1 MITPV
6 MPVYNR
12 ANLAFE
18 KGEGPY
24 LYASDGK
31 RYLDFAAGIAVN
43 AFGHAHPYL
52 VEKLHEQARKL
63 WHVSNIFRIPEGER
77 LAQRLCDASFADTVF
92 FNNSGGEAW
101 ECGIKVI
108 RKYFTHIG
116 QPEKT
121 RFITFQGCFHGRSM
135 TSIAAAKTEKMVGGF
150 GPLID
155 MFDQVPWNDLEAVR
169 KAITPETASIL
180 IEVVQ
185 GEGGMRAA
193 TLEFIQGLRKLCDE
207 HGLLLFFDEIQC
219 GMGRTGKLFAFEHL
233 GVEPDVICVAK
244 GIGGGFP
251 LGACLAT
258 AKAASGMQ
266 PGTHGSTYG
275 GNPLAM
281 AVGNAVLDL
290 IDEKL
295 LKQVNRVGAYLWQQF
310 DTLITDFPKLFSTNA
325 APMFHE
331 HRGKNLMQGLRCVNA
346 DDNLKLVAKLRE
358 NGLLCVGAS
367 DQVVRFLPPLIIEE
381 EHVDEAMAIIKK
393 TVADYIKA
401 NSIKAGDAA

>member
-1 MITPV
+1 MITPI

-12 ANLAFE
+12 ANLSFE
-18 KGEGPY
+18 RGEGPY
-24 LYASDGK
+24 LYTTDGK

-52 VEKLHEQARKL
+52 VEKLHEQAKKL

-77 LAQRLCDASFADTVF
+77 LAQRLCDLTFADTVF
-92 FNNSGGEAW
+92 FNNSGSEAW
-101 ECGIKVI
+101 ECGVKVI

-116 QPEKT
+116 QPQKT

-135 TSIAAAKTEKMVGGF
+135 TGIAASKTDKMVGGF

-155 MFDQVPWNDLEAVR
+155 MFDQVPWNDLDAVK
-169 KAITPETASIL
+169 KAITPETACIH

-193 TLEFIQGLRKLCDE
+193 TPEFVRGLKQLCDE
-207 HGLLLFFDEIQC
+207 HGLLLYFDEIQC
-219 GMGRTGKLFAFEHL
+219 GMGRTGKLFAYEWYD
-233 GVEPDVICVAK
+233 VTPDVICVAK

-258 AKAASGMQ
+258 EKAASGMQ

-290 IDEKL
+290 FQDGKV
-295 LKQVNRVGAYLWQQF
+295 LKQVNRVGAYLWKRF
-310 DTLITDFPKLFSTNA
+310 DELIDEFPKLFTTNT
-325 APMFHE
+325 APLFHE
-331 HRGKNLMQGLRCVNA
+331 HRGKNLMQGLRCVNP

-381 EHVDEAMAIIKK
+381 QHVDEAMDIIKQ
-393 TVADYIKA
+393 TIREYIKPR
-401 NSIKAGDAA
+401 DAA

>member
-1 MITPV
+1 
-6 MPVYNR
+6 
-12 ANLAFE
+12 
-18 KGEGPY
+18 
-24 LYASDGK
+24 
-31 RYLDFAAGIAVN
+31 
-43 AFGHAHPYL
+43 
-52 VEKLHEQARKL
+52 
-63 WHVSNIFRIPEGER
+63 
-77 LAQRLCDASFADTVF
+77 
-92 FNNSGGEAW
+92 
-101 ECGIKVI
+101 
-108 RKYFTHIG
+108 
-116 QPEKT
+116 
-121 RFITFQGCFHGRSM
+121 M
-135 TSIAAAKTEKMVGGF
+135 TAIAAAKTEKMVGGF

-155 MFDQVPWNDLEAVR
+155 MFDQVEWDDLDAVR
-169 KAITPETASIL
+169 AAITPETAAIN

-193 TLEFIQGLRKLCDE
+193 SPEFIQGLRKLCDE

-219 GMGRTGKLFAFEHL
+219 VMGRTGKLFAYEWL
-233 GVEPDVICVAK
+233 GVEPDVSCVAK

-290 IDEKL
+290 MLDEKF
-295 LKQVNRVGAYLWQQF
+295 LKQVNRVGAYMWKQF
-310 DTLITDFPKLFSTNA
+310 DTLIDEFPKTFSTNT
-325 APMFHE
+325 APIFGE
-331 HRGKNLMQGLRCVNA
+331 HRGKNLMQGLRCVNP

-381 EHVDEAMAIIKK
+381 QHVDEAMRIIKQ
-393 TVADYIKA
+393 TVTDYIKPR
-401 NSIKAGDAA
+401 DAA

>member
-1 MITPV
+1 MITPI

-12 ANLAFE
+12 ADLAFE
-18 KGEGPY
+18 RGTGPY
-24 LYASDGK
+24 LYTKEGR

-52 VEKLHEQARKL
+52 VQKLYEQAQKV
-63 WHVSNIFRIPEGER
+63 WHVSNIFRIDDGER
-77 LAQRLCDASFADTVF
+77 LAKRICDLTFADTVF
-92 FNNSGGEAW
+92 FNNSGSEAW
-101 ECGIKVI
+101 ECGVKLV

-116 QPEKT
+116 QPQKT

-135 TSIAAAKTEKMVGGF
+135 TAIAASKTEKMVGGF
-150 GPLID
+150 GPLLD
-155 MFDQVPWNDLEAVR
+155 AFDQVPWDDLDAVK
-169 KAITPETASIL
+169 KAITPETACIN

-193 TLEFIQGLRKLCDE
+193 SPEFIQGLRKLCDE

-219 GMGRTGKLFAFEHL
+219 GMGRTGKLFAYEWL
-233 GVEPDVICVAK
+233 GVTPDVVCVAK

-258 AKAASGMQ
+258 EKAASGMT

-281 AVGNAVLDL
+281 AVGNAVFDL
-290 IDEKL
+290 MTDAAFL
-295 LKQVNRVGAYLWQQF
+295 PRVQKMGAYLWQRF
-310 DTLITDFPKLFSTNA
+310 DELIHDFPALFSTNV

-331 HRGKNLMQGLRCVNA
+331 HRGKGLIQGLRCINA
-346 DDNLKLVAKLRE
+346 DDNLKLVAKLRD

-367 DQVVRFLPPLIIEE
+367 DQVVRFLPPLIIDES
-381 EHVDEAMAIIKK
+381 HVDEAMEIMKK
-393 TVADYIKA
+393 TISEYIKT
-401 NSIKAGDAA
+401 KDAA

>member
-1 MITPV
+1 MIPPI

-12 ANLAFE
+12 ANLSFE
-18 KGEGPY
+18 HGEGPY
-24 LYASDGK
+24 LYTSDGK
-31 RYLDFAAGIAVN
+31 RYLDFTSGIAVN

-52 VEKLHEQARKL
+52 VKKLHEQAKKV

-77 LAQRLCDASFADTVF
+77 LAKRLCDLTFADTVF

-101 ECGIKVI
+101 ECGVKVI

-116 QPEKT
+116 QPQKT

-155 MFDQVPWNDLEAVR
+155 MFDQVPWDDLDAVR
-169 KAITPETASIL
+169 KAITPETACIN

-193 TLEFIQGLRKLCDE
+193 SPEFIKGLRQLCDE
-207 HGLLLFFDEIQC
+207 YGLLLYFDEIQC
-219 GMGRTGKLFAFEHL
+219 GVGRTGKLFAYEWL
-233 GVEPDVICVAK
+233 DVTPDVICVAK
-244 GIGGGFP
+244 GMGGGFP
-251 LGACLAT
+251 LGACLASE
-258 AKAASGMQ
+258 KAASGMQ

-290 IDEKL
+290 LEDGKL
-295 LKQVNRVGAYLWQQF
+295 LKQVNRVGTYLWKRF
-310 DTLITDFPKLFSTNA
+310 DELIDEFPKTFSTNTS
-325 APMFHE
+325 PIFNQ
-331 HRGKNLMQGLRCVNA
+331 HRGKNLMQGLRCVNP
-346 DDNLKLVAKLRE
+346 DDNLKLVAKLRD

-381 EHVDEAMAIIKK
+381 QHVDEAMTIIKQ
-393 TVADYIKA
+393 TITEYIKPR
-401 NSIKAGDAA
+401 DAA